1 MQNQTK
7 SLSKSFWIAL
17 IALVGSCGCGTRV
30 VYVPYG
36 EPVRLAESVKAR
48 VWVKGADGVS
58 VRSSNRI
65 TLAEGWYA
73 LPKD

>member
-1 MQNQTK
+1 MQNKIQT
-7 SLSKSFWIAL
+7 SKRSCWIAL

-30 VYVPYG
+30 VYVPHG
-36 EPVRLAESVKAR
+36 EPVRLAESVKAM

-58 VRSSNRI
+58 VRSKNRI